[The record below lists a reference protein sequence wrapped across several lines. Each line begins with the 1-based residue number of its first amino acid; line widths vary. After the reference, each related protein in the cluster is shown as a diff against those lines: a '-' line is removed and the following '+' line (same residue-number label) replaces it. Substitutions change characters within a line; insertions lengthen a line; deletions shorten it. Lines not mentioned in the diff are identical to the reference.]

1 MSALQE
7 RCISIQRV
15 FHPQWVVTAQQ
26 ITVSL
31 KKMLSIVP
39 FFPQSPKQITQQNPE
54 LTLQRCYR
62 DCFFLF
68 HSDTSIFNIILSKKI
83 LWRTLK
89 ASDVLG
95 RPKTNFYGILLLIW
109 CSVEIRD
116 KITRSWKG
124 KTLGLNCYSIE
135 VAAGG

>member
-1 MSALQE
+1 MYQYST
-7 RCISIQRV
+7 CISSS
-15 FHPQWVVTAQQ
+15 
-26 ITVSL
+26 VSSYCTTDNCEF
-31 KKMLSIVP
+31 KENAFNSSI
-39 FFPQSPKQITQQNPE
+39 FPQSPKQITQQNPE